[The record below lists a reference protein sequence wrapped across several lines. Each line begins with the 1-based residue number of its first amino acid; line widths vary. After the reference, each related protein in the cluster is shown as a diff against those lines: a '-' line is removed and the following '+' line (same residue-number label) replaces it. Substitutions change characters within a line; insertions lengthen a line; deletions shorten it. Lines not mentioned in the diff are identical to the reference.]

1 LPVGQDPLMREFLLC
16 LVLGVLSS
24 LGWAEDSVWDAR
36 DQAVVRPEAHFDKEM
51 TRRLLT
57 PGPSLLS
64 GTAVFDGDSDSP
76 QFLPVGTTIYL
87 FPYTEYCKQA
97 VALYRKHNLPPQQ
110 KSLETLRSEAQYK
123 ALTGRDMPGPLPK
136 VRVETD
142 PEFALAYR
150 TTEIV
155 DERGSFAFQGIQP
168 GEYYVQTS
176 PITVSRPFSRSV
188 TVGQREQTTVWSN
201 GTVTQTS
208 DPLTRT
214 EHGDWYLVI
223 DLEAEVTVPERGATG
238 IKLRELDG

>member
-1 LPVGQDPLMREFLLC
+1 MRELLLFLMFAALLNAC
-16 LVLGVLSS
+16 
-24 LGWAEDSVWDAR
+24 WAEEVVWDAK
-36 DQAVVRPEAHFDKEM
+36 DQTVVRPEARFDREL
-51 TRRLLT
+51 TRRLLA

-64 GTAVFDGDSDSP
+64 GTAVFDGEGESP
-76 QFLPVGTTIYL
+76 QFLPVGTSIYL

-97 VALYRKHNLPPQQ
+97 IALYRMHNLPPQQ
-110 KSLETLRSEAQYK
+110 KSLATLRSEAHYK
-123 ALTGRDMPGPLPK
+123 ALTGRDMPGPLAK

-142 PEFALAYR
+142 PDFVQTYR
-150 TTEIV
+150 TTQTV
-155 DERGSFAFQGIQP
+155 DERGNFTFQGIQP

-188 TVGQREQTTVWSN
+188 IVGQREQTTVWSN
-201 GTVTQTS
+201 GAVTQTS

-238 IKLRELDG
+238 IQLRELDD